1 MSEFSQVA
9 LYSDPNVSSLTKEK
23 KMSLLV
29 LVLLEIVF
37 GNNSILFDKTVEYL
51 IKTNL
56 LDPDTQSSDFLSAR
70 TKLFNMI
77 IQLNTSGSSS
87 TLSKLTTDTN
97 TNTNI
102 TIINTYN
109 KTFVEV
115 RELGYGSFAS
125 VYKSQHKID
134 SKFYAIKKIIITDDL
149 LEMGYDVF
157 DEVKMLSSLDHKNV
171 IRYYS
176 SWVDFDINSM
186 LTSRLIEYGSDYI
199 SSSSSDSRSSS
210 SSDSRSS
217 SSSDS
222 RSSSSI
228 NKSNL
233 PVLFI
238 QTELCDYTLKDY
250 IDTKMEG
257 DSIETR
263 IEYWKQMVQGIQ
275 YIHSQNIIHR
285 DIKPSNI
292 FFLDPLKKAQDPSE
306 KALLPQNPSE
316 KALLPQNPS
325 EKALLPQNPLE
336 KALLPQNP
344 LEKAL
349 LPQNPLE
356 KDQCPCVKI
365 GDFGLSK
372 NISSF
377 ALQINKSVEIGTS
390 YYRAPE
396 IDSGEY
402 TQSIDL
408 YSLGV
413 ILIEMLL
420 DCKTYFERV
429 TTIKNILLTKN
440 VDMINSKFSDLALGL
455 INDNPVLRPTAVQV
469 LDQLIKLRTRCS

>member
-9 LYSDPNVSSLTKEK
+9 LYTDPNVSSLTKDK

-37 GNNSILFDKTVEYL
+37 GNNNMLFDKTVDYL

-77 IQLNTSGSSS
+77 IQLNTSGSNQ
-87 TLSKLTTDTN
+87 LTTSTNIN
-97 TNTNI
+97 TNT
-102 TIINTYN
+102 TLINTYN

-115 RELGYGSFAS
+115 KKLGYGSFAS

-134 SKFYAIKKIIITDDL
+134 SKLYAIKKIIITDDL
-149 LEMGYDVF
+149 LDLGYDVF
-157 DEVKMLSSLDHKNV
+157 DEVKMLSSLDHQNV

-176 SWVDFDINSM
+176 SWVDFDINSVLM
-186 LTSRLIEYGSDYI
+186 SKLIEYESDSESSI
-199 SSSSSDSRSSS
+199 SSSSNPSNPSNPS
-210 SSDSRSS
+210 
-217 SSSDS
+217 
-222 RSSSSI
+222 
-228 NKSNL
+228 NYSNL

-238 QTELCDYTLKDY
+238 QTELCDYTLKEY
-250 IDTKMEG
+250 IDTKMEF
-257 DSIETR
+257 DSIQKR

-292 FFLDPLKKAQDPSE
+292 FFLGS
-306 KALLPQNPSE
+306 
-316 KALLPQNPS
+316 
-325 EKALLPQNPLE
+325 
-336 KALLPQNP
+336 
-344 LEKAL
+344 
-349 LPQNPLE
+349 
-356 KDQCPCVKI
+356 CVKI

-429 TTIKNILLTKN
+429 TTIKKIIETKN
-440 VDMINSKFSDLALGL
+440 LDMINSKYSDLALGL
-455 INDNPVLRPTAVQV
+455 INDNPVLRPTSDQV
-469 LDQLIKLRTRCS
+469 LEQLN

>member
-1 MSEFSQVA
+1 MSEFSQIS
-9 LYSDPNVSSLTKEK
+9 LYTDPNVTKEK
-23 KMSLLV
+23 KLSLLI

-37 GNNSILFDKTVEYL
+37 GNNSVLFDKTVEYL

-56 LDPDTQSSDFLSAR
+56 LDPDTQSSDFLGAR

-77 IQLNTSGSSS
+77 IKLNTSNYNQII
-87 TLSKLTTDTN
+87 TNTDTTSN
-97 TNTNI
+97 LSL
-102 TIINTYN
+102 INTYN
-109 KTFVEV
+109 KTFAEV
-115 RELGYGSFAS
+115 KELGYGSFAS

-149 LEMGYDVF
+149 LDLGYDVF
-157 DEVKMLSSLDHKNV
+157 DEVKMLSSLNHSNV

-186 LTSRLIEYGSDYI
+186 LMSNLIKNDNESDSDFSSDY
-199 SSSSSDSRSSS
+199 STNSTQS
-210 SSDSRSS
+210 
-217 SSSDS
+217 
-222 RSSSSI
+222 
-228 NKSNL
+228 NKSKQLNL
-233 PVLFI
+233 PILFI

-250 IDTKMEG
+250 IDTKLQY
-257 DSIETR
+257 DSIEQR
-263 IEYWKQMVQGIQ
+263 IKYWKQMVQGIE

-292 FFLDPLKKAQDPSE
+292 FFLGS
-306 KALLPQNPSE
+306 
-316 KALLPQNPS
+316 
-325 EKALLPQNPLE
+325 
-336 KALLPQNP
+336 
-344 LEKAL
+344 
-349 LPQNPLE
+349 
-356 KDQCPCVKI
+356 CVKI

-377 ALQINKSVEIGTS
+377 ALQINKSIEIGTS

-396 IDSGEY
+396 IDSGNY

-429 TTIKNILLTKN
+429 ITIKNILETKN
-440 VDMINSKFSDLALGL
+440 LDIIDTKYSNLILQLINSDP
-455 INDNPVLRPTAVQV
+455 DLRPNASQV
-469 LDQLIKLRTRCS
+469 LLSIDLE

>member
-1 MSEFSQVA
+1 MSEFSQIA

-37 GNNSILFDKTVEYL
+37 GNNNLLFEKTVEYL
-51 IKTNL
+51 IKTNI

-77 IQLNTSGSSS
+77 IKLNSSQLNQLVTNDS
-87 TLSKLTTDTN
+87 TYANLSL
-97 TNTNI
+97 
-102 TIINTYN
+102 INTYN
-109 KTFVEV
+109 KTFAEV
-115 RELGYGSFAS
+115 KELGYGSFAS

-134 SKFYAIKKIIITDDL
+134 SQFYAIKKIIITDDL
-149 LEMGYDVF
+149 LELGYDVF
-157 DEVKMLSSLDHKNV
+157 DEVKMLSSLNHPNV

-176 SWVDFDINSM
+176 SWVDFDINSVIM
-186 LTSRLIEYGSDYI
+186 SRMIEDGYDSQSKSYSGSN
-199 SSSSSDSRSSS
+199 STHSNSTQ
-210 SSDSRSS
+210 
-217 SSSDS
+217 
-222 RSSSSI
+222 
-228 NKSNL
+228 SNL

-250 IDTKMEG
+250 IDTKMQY
-257 DSIETR
+257 DSIDQR
-263 IEYWKQMVQGIQ
+263 VEYWKQMVQGIE

-292 FFLDPLKKAQDPSE
+292 FFLGKY
-306 KALLPQNPSE
+306 
-316 KALLPQNPS
+316 
-325 EKALLPQNPLE
+325 
-336 KALLPQNP
+336 
-344 LEKAL
+344 
-349 LPQNPLE
+349 
-356 KDQCPCVKI
+356 VKI

-396 IDSGEY
+396 IDSGNY

-429 TTIKNILLTKN
+429 TTIKNILETKN
-440 VDMINSKFSDLALGL
+440 LDLIDQKYSNLALGL
-455 INDNPVLRPTAVQV
+455 ISSNTYSRPNATQV
-469 LDQLIKLRTRCS
+469 LDFIKNL

>member
-37 GNNSILFDKTVEYL
+37 GNNNLLFDKTVEYL

-77 IQLNTSGSSS
+77 IKLNGSSS
-87 TLSKLTTDTN
+87 GSNQIVTN
-97 TNTNI
+97 ESL
-102 TIINTYN
+102 INTYN
-109 KTFVEV
+109 KTFAEV
-115 RELGYGSFAS
+115 KELGYGSFAS

-134 SKFYAIKKIIITDDL
+134 SQFYAIKKIIITDDL
-149 LEMGYDVF
+149 LDLGYDVF
-157 DEVKMLSSLDHKNV
+157 DEVKMLSSLNHPNV

-176 SWVDFDINSM
+176 SWVDFDINSVIM
-186 LTSRLIEYGSDYI
+186 SKLIEDGSDSEFDSGFN
-199 SSSSSDSRSSS
+199 SS
-210 SSDSRSS
+210 
-217 SSSDS
+217 
-222 RSSSSI
+222 
-228 NKSNL
+228 KSNSSKSDPSQANL
-233 PVLFI
+233 PILFI

-250 IDTKMEG
+250 IDMKMQY
-257 DSIETR
+257 DSIEQR
-263 IEYWKQMVQGIQ
+263 VGYWKQIVQGIE
-275 YIHSQNIIHR
+275 YIHLQNIIHR

-292 FFLDPLKKAQDPSE
+292 FFLGS
-306 KALLPQNPSE
+306 
-316 KALLPQNPS
+316 
-325 EKALLPQNPLE
+325 
-336 KALLPQNP
+336 
-344 LEKAL
+344 
-349 LPQNPLE
+349 
-356 KDQCPCVKI
+356 CVKI

-396 IDSGEY
+396 IDSGDY
-402 TQSIDL
+402 TQSIDM

-420 DCKTYFERV
+420 NCKTYFERV
-429 TTIKNILLTKN
+429 TTIKNILETNNL
-440 VDMINSKFSDLALGL
+440 DLIDSQYSDLALGL
-455 INDNPVLRPTAVQV
+455 INPDPKSRPGAT
-469 LDQLIKLRTRCS
+469 QLLEQLKNLKS